1 MTDYTA
7 LLTELNKNYSVA
19 HSNAGKLLKALLK
32 ELTQD
37 ELKLFSYYECG
48 TSGDFFKCVT
58 NDGIFILD
66 DGGDE
71 MTMEDIN
78 LLDLKVMF
86 DLIKF
91 YYSKFFQ

>member
-37 ELKLFSYYECG
+37 ELKLFSHYEYG

-66 DGGDE
+66 DYGDE
-71 MTMEDIN
+71 MTVEDID
-78 LLDLKVMF
+78 LLALKGMI
-86 DLIKF
+86 DLIKI
-91 YYSKFFQ
+91 YCPKYFQ